1 MESNSPIPI
10 TSCSDCYLSQLCLP
24 YGLQK
29 NEIKQL
35 ATIIKIK
42 RPLHANE
49 LLYGQGVECQHLFV
63 VKSGSF
69 RSFIS
74 NLNGNEQTIGFYL
87 PGELMG
93 LDSLQHG
100 RFTCSAVAMETATVC
115 ALPISRLHELCAEIP
130 GLQYQL
136 MRAMG
141 KEIESDHERI
151 LLLGHRSAKGR
162 MATLLLML
170 SRRYGALGF
179 SRTEFNLTMR
189 RLDIANFLGLTIE
202 TVSRQIA
209 NLSKHGVITIK
220 RRRVQINNLEL
231 LIAIAESCPA

>member
-1 MESNSPIPI
+1 MDSNPL
-10 TSCSDCYLSQLCLP
+10 TAQASCSDCRLSELCLP
-24 YGLQK
+24 YGLQAD
-29 NEIKQL
+29 EIRQL
-35 ATIIKIK
+35 ATIVKNK
-42 RPLHANE
+42 RPLQANE
-49 LLYGQGVECQHLFV
+49 LLYEQGFECHNLYV

-74 NLNGNEQTIGFYL
+74 NLNGYEQTIGFYL

-100 RFTCSAVAMETATVC
+100 RFTCSTIALETATVC
-115 ALPISRLHELCAEIP
+115 VLPVSRLHELCSEIS

-136 MRAMG
+136 IRALG
-141 KEIESDHERI
+141 KEIESDHQRI
-151 LLLGHRSAKGR
+151 LLLGHRTAKER

-179 SRTEFNLTMR
+179 SSTDFNLTMR

-209 NLSKHGVITIK
+209 YLSKHGVITIK
-220 RRRVQINNLEL
+220 QRRVQINDLDL
-231 LIAIAESCPA
+231 LTAIAESCAP